1 MVRVLFADD
10 RSVVR
15 DGIRRIL
22 ERDPMLHVVGEASD
36 FSEAIQQG
44 REFRPDI
51 MILNVHMPFE
61 PGLSLR
67 ELSLQL
73 GSCKAGIVGFSFAQD
88 EYDESFAMHLGAEEL
103 LDCIQLNRELI
114 PAVVRVASAR
124 NGLHDASPR
133 RI

>member
-1 MVRVLFADD
+1 MVKVLFADD

-36 FSEAIQQG
+36 FSQAIQQG
-44 REFRPDI
+44 REIRPDV
-51 MILNVHMPFE
+51 MVLNVHMPFE

-73 GSCKAGIVGFSFAQD
+73 GSCEAGIVGFSLADD
-88 EYDESFAMHLGAEEL
+88 ECDPSFATHLGAQEL
-103 LDCIQLNRELI
+103 LDRFQLDSELI

-124 NGLHDASPR
+124 NGSHRSIPQA
-133 RI
+133 I